1 MKGDVDEFKLE
12 EVFIRVC
19 GSNPY
24 KHQLA
29 AAEKILE
36 GKSVVIRAPCGSGKT
51 EACFVPFLLAEKS
64 EFPNRLVYSLPTR
77 ALVEDIAE
85 RLKEKMGKLG
95 AFLSVSCQHGAN
107 PEDPFFKEDVI
118 VATIDQTIG
127 AYCCTPL
134 SLPAYLGNIPA
145 GAVTTA
151 FLCFDEVHTYDH
163 WLGLQSMLALI
174 EQGHERL
181 GLPFVVMSATLP
193 DSFIEWFKEKNVEV
207 VEGKDEYVPSRK
219 NRRVHI
225 HWVPRFLSE
234 EDVLNAVSDDVRVMV
249 VCNTVFKAQEIYQKV
264 ADKLS
269 EKGIPVFILHSRF
282 LPEDRSEIESKM
294 KAIFKNRRCG
304 CLVTTQVCEVG
315 LDVSCDVMLTEV
327 APPDSLVQRIGRCA
341 RKGGEGQV
349 YIYDI
354 EFSAPYEK
362 GLVEETKRYIA
373 EHLDGKILGWKE
385 ELEFVNTLLDDRF
398 RKIMKDER
406 RRLAILRNL
415 GDAAFKGDK
424 RQIEENIRQ
433 VLNANV
439 TIHENPESLNV
450 YEILGMP
457 WISVNINVLKSQLS
471 KLNAKY
477 WRIKFLDD
485 ERRDF
490 TFEAEQNGIVW
501 PHEYYVISPEFISY
515 SPNIGLVFGERG
527 ESLKPSSRIDE
538 YSIKKRK
545 YLKESWLEHAEKCL
559 TKFEGLV
566 NRERSTL
573 ALLTRIL
580 PFNSS
585 KTAEG
590 LIALCVALHDLGK
603 LNEEWQRRIGA
614 TDTPLAHAPLPCR
627 RPFLPPHATISGYA
641 LLDALIKLTQS
652 KRLGCSM
659 ALAIA
664 HHHHTRAI
672 DVIEYRLQYMKEVEV
687 ILRRLEEKYGI
698 SIRLDEIKERNENK
712 TQLPTRMISIE
723 KTKSYTLYTIVS
735 RFIRLSDRMS
745 LEEN

>member
-1 MKGDVDEFKLE
+1 MKGDVEFKLE

-64 EFPNRLVYSLPTR
+64 EFPNRLVYSMPTR

-234 EDVLNAVSDDVRVMV
+234 EDVLNTVSDNVRVMV
-249 VCNTVFKAQEIYQKV
+249 VCNTVFKAQEIYRKV
-264 ADKLS
+264 VGKLS

-315 LDVSCDVMLTEV
+315 LDVSCDIMLTEV

-341 RKGGEGQV
+341 RRGGEGQV
-349 YIYDI
+349 YIYDVK
-354 EFSAPYEK
+354 SPAPYEK
-362 GLVEETKRYIA
+362 GLVEETKRYIM
-373 EHLDGKILGWKE
+373 EHLDGKILRWE
-385 ELEFVNTLLDDRF
+385 QELEFVNALLDDRF
-398 RKIMKDER
+398 RKIMEDER
-406 RRLAILRNL
+406 RRLTILKNL

-439 TIHENPESLNV
+439 TIHENPESLKND
-450 YEILGMP
+450 EILRMP
-457 WISVNINVLKSQLS
+457 WISVNVNVLKNQLS

-477 WRIKFLDD
+477 WRIKFSDD
-485 ERRDF
+485 ERGSF
-490 TFEAEQNGIVW
+490 TFKAEQNGIIW
-501 PHEYYVISPEFISY
+501 PHEYYIVSPEFISY
-515 SPNIGLVFGERG
+515 FPNVGLIFGEKG
-527 ESLKPSSRIDE
+527 ESLKPSSRIDGHE
-538 YSIKKRK
+538 AKERK
-545 YLKESWLEHAEKCL
+545 YPEESWLEHARKCL
-559 TKFEGLV
+559 TKFEELI
-566 NRERSTL
+566 NRERSAFTL
-573 ALLTRIL
+573 FNRIL
-580 PFNSS
+580 PFDSP
-585 KTAEG
+585 KMAQG

-603 LNEEWQRRIGA
+603 LNEEWQRKIGA
-614 TDTPLAHAPLPCR
+614 ADVPLAHAPILRR
-627 RPFLPPHATISGYA
+627 RPSLPPHATISGYA
-641 LLDALIKLTQS
+641 LLDALIKLTRS
-652 KRLGCSM
+652 RGLGGSM
-659 ALAIA
+659 ALAVA

-672 DVIEYRLQYMKEVEV
+672 EVIPYRLRYMKNVEI
-687 ILRRLEEKYGI
+687 ILRYLNEKYGL
-698 SIRLDEIKERNENK
+698 SIELNEIKEKNEKK
-712 TQLPTRMISIE
+712 TQLPTRMVDIE
-723 KTKSYTLYTIVS
+723 RTKSYTIYTIVS
-735 RFIRLSDRMS
+735 RFIRLCDRES